1 MPLESSGSGRAE
13 RTGNEGDRLAFLELL
28 AMGPRG
34 WRSRFPVAAGPH
46 GWRSRFPVAA
56 DATVYVGGLDEKV
69 SEPLLWELF
78 LQAGPVVNTH
88 MPKDRVT
95 GQHQGYG
102 FVEFLSEEDADYAI
116 KIMNMIKL
124 YGKPIRVNKAS
135 AHNKNLDVG
144 ANIFIGNLDP
154 EIDEKLLYDTFSAF
168 GVILQTP
175 KIMRDPDTG
184 NSKGYA
190 FINFASFDAS
200 DAAIEAMNG
209 QYLCNRPITVS
220 YAFKKDS
227 KGERHGSA
235 AERLLAA
242 QNPLSQAFRFPSVQD
257 ATVYVGGL
265 DEKVSEPLLWELF
278 LQAGPVVNTHMPKD
292 RVTGQHQGYGF
303 VEFLSEEDADYAIK
317 IMNMIKLYGKP
328 IRVNKASAHNKN
340 LDVGAN
346 IFIGNLDPEI
356 DEKLL
361 YDTFS
366 AFGVILQT
374 PKIMRDPDTGNSKGY
389 AFINF
394 ASFDASDA
402 AIEAMNGQ
410 YLCNRPITVSYAF
423 KKDSKG
429 ERHGSAAERL
439 LAAQNPLSQADRPH
453 QLFADAPPPPSVPTP
468 VVTSLGP
475 GVTPPGG

>member
-1 MPLESSGSGRAE
+1 M
-13 RTGNEGDRLAFLELL
+13 
-28 AMGPRG
+28 
-34 WRSRFPVAAGPH
+34 AAGPI
-46 GWRSRFPVAA
+46 
-56 DATVYVGGLDEKV
+56 
-69 SEPLLWELF
+69 SER
-78 LQAGPVVNTH
+78 N
-88 MPKDRVT
+88 
-95 GQHQGYG
+95 
-102 FVEFLSEEDADYAI
+102 
-116 KIMNMIKL
+116 
-124 YGKPIRVNKAS
+124 
-135 AHNKNLDVG
+135 
-144 ANIFIGNLDP
+144 
-154 EIDEKLLYDTFSAF
+154 
-168 GVILQTP
+168 
-175 KIMRDPDTG
+175 
-184 NSKGYA
+184 
-190 FINFASFDAS
+190 
-200 DAAIEAMNG
+200 
-209 QYLCNRPITVS
+209 
-220 YAFKKDS
+220 
-227 KGERHGSA
+227 
-235 AERLLAA
+235 
-242 QNPLSQAFRFPSVQD
+242 QD

-453 QLFADAPPPPSVPTP
+453 QLFADAPPPPSAPNPVVSSLGSGLPPPGMPPPGSFPPPVPPPGALPPGIPPAMPPRSGGQPPPRPPPGMPHPGPPPMGMPPRGPPFGSPMGHPGPMPPHGMRGPPPLMPPHGYTGPPRPPPYGYQRGPLPPPRPTP
-468 VVTSLGP
+468 RPPVPPRGP
-475 GVTPPGG
+475 LRGPLPQ

>member
-1 MPLESSGSGRAE
+1 M
-13 RTGNEGDRLAFLELL
+13 
-28 AMGPRG
+28 
-34 WRSRFPVAAGPH
+34 AAGPI
-46 GWRSRFPVAA
+46 
-56 DATVYVGGLDEKV
+56 
-69 SEPLLWELF
+69 SER
-78 LQAGPVVNTH
+78 N
-88 MPKDRVT
+88 
-95 GQHQGYG
+95 
-102 FVEFLSEEDADYAI
+102 
-116 KIMNMIKL
+116 
-124 YGKPIRVNKAS
+124 
-135 AHNKNLDVG
+135 
-144 ANIFIGNLDP
+144 
-154 EIDEKLLYDTFSAF
+154 
-168 GVILQTP
+168 
-175 KIMRDPDTG
+175 
-184 NSKGYA
+184 
-190 FINFASFDAS
+190 
-200 DAAIEAMNG
+200 
-209 QYLCNRPITVS
+209 
-220 YAFKKDS
+220 
-227 KGERHGSA
+227 
-235 AERLLAA
+235 
-242 QNPLSQAFRFPSVQD
+242 QD

-453 QLFADAPPPPSVPTP
+453 QLFADAPPPPTVPA
-468 VVTSLGP
+468 VITSLTSAVAAGLP
-475 GVTPPGG
+475 AFPPVPPPGALPPGMPPAIPPPPISPLTGAAAATSAAGQPQVPLPFQAGALHPGLQMQVPHPALGPAPNQLTARPPGMAPPGPPPMGMPPRAPPFGAMGHPAMPPGMRPPPLMPPYNGPPRPPPYGYPQRGPPPPPRPAPPPPRPPAARPPAPMRPPMPQ

>member
-1 MPLESSGSGRAE
+1 M
-13 RTGNEGDRLAFLELL
+13 
-28 AMGPRG
+28 
-34 WRSRFPVAAGPH
+34 AAGPI
-46 GWRSRFPVAA
+46 
-56 DATVYVGGLDEKV
+56 
-69 SEPLLWELF
+69 SER
-78 LQAGPVVNTH
+78 N
-88 MPKDRVT
+88 
-95 GQHQGYG
+95 
-102 FVEFLSEEDADYAI
+102 
-116 KIMNMIKL
+116 
-124 YGKPIRVNKAS
+124 
-135 AHNKNLDVG
+135 
-144 ANIFIGNLDP
+144 
-154 EIDEKLLYDTFSAF
+154 
-168 GVILQTP
+168 
-175 KIMRDPDTG
+175 
-184 NSKGYA
+184 
-190 FINFASFDAS
+190 
-200 DAAIEAMNG
+200 
-209 QYLCNRPITVS
+209 
-220 YAFKKDS
+220 
-227 KGERHGSA
+227 
-235 AERLLAA
+235 
-242 QNPLSQAFRFPSVQD
+242 QD

-389 AFINF
+389 AFINY

-453 QLFADAPPPPSVPTP
+453 QLFADAPPPPTIPTP
-468 VVTSLGP
+468 VMTTLGAGIPIP
-475 GVTPPGG
+475 GMPPPGAFPPVPPPGTMPHGMPPNMPMPPAPGMPPMPMPPSGHPGMGHHPPGPPGSSQPRAPPPPGMPPPPPMGVPPRGPFGPPMGPPMHPGMRGPPPPMPPPGYGAGPPRPPPFGFQRGPPLPPRPPAPPRGPLRAPMPP

>member
-1 MPLESSGSGRAE
+1 M
-13 RTGNEGDRLAFLELL
+13 
-28 AMGPRG
+28 
-34 WRSRFPVAAGPH
+34 
-46 GWRSRFPVAA
+46 
-56 DATVYVGGLDEKV
+56 
-69 SEPLLWELF
+69 
-78 LQAGPVVNTH
+78 
-88 MPKDRVT
+88 
-95 GQHQGYG
+95 
-102 FVEFLSEEDADYAI
+102 
-116 KIMNMIKL
+116 
-124 YGKPIRVNKAS
+124 
-135 AHNKNLDVG
+135 
-144 ANIFIGNLDP
+144 
-154 EIDEKLLYDTFSAF
+154 
-168 GVILQTP
+168 
-175 KIMRDPDTG
+175 
-184 NSKGYA
+184 
-190 FINFASFDAS
+190 
-200 DAAIEAMNG
+200 
-209 QYLCNRPITVS
+209 
-220 YAFKKDS
+220 
-227 KGERHGSA
+227 
-235 AERLLAA
+235 
-242 QNPLSQAFRFPSVQD
+242 
-257 ATVYVGGL
+257 
-265 DEKVSEPLLWELF
+265 
-278 LQAGPVVNTHMPKD
+278 
-292 RVTGQHQGYGF
+292 
-303 VEFLSEEDADYAIK
+303 EFLSEEDADYAIK

-468 VVTSLGP
+468 VVTALGP
-475 GVTPPGG
+475 GVTPPGGCQSWLGWVITDPPVVMPRSLLFSPGFCCRFVFPTLPLRSRPASPRLLPAAGAAARSAAPRDAPGHAAPADATGRRSPRTPLGSCPGRGTPPTPTPLPARRDAPPRYGVGLSSCCWGLPEGILLPPFLVTGC

>member
-1 MPLESSGSGRAE
+1 M
-13 RTGNEGDRLAFLELL
+13 
-28 AMGPRG
+28 
-34 WRSRFPVAAGPH
+34 AAGPI
-46 GWRSRFPVAA
+46 
-56 DATVYVGGLDEKV
+56 
-69 SEPLLWELF
+69 SER
-78 LQAGPVVNTH
+78 N
-88 MPKDRVT
+88 
-95 GQHQGYG
+95 
-102 FVEFLSEEDADYAI
+102 
-116 KIMNMIKL
+116 
-124 YGKPIRVNKAS
+124 
-135 AHNKNLDVG
+135 
-144 ANIFIGNLDP
+144 
-154 EIDEKLLYDTFSAF
+154 
-168 GVILQTP
+168 
-175 KIMRDPDTG
+175 
-184 NSKGYA
+184 
-190 FINFASFDAS
+190 
-200 DAAIEAMNG
+200 
-209 QYLCNRPITVS
+209 
-220 YAFKKDS
+220 
-227 KGERHGSA
+227 
-235 AERLLAA
+235 
-242 QNPLSQAFRFPSVQD
+242 QD

-346 IFIGNLDPEI
+346 IFIGNLDSEI

-453 QLFADAPPPPSVPTP
+453 QLFADAPPPQAIPPP
-468 VVTSLGP
+468 VLTSLGASLGLGMP
-475 GVTPPGG
+475 PAGLFPPMPPPGSMGGMSHAMAMHHAHQGQPGGHMPPPFPGSLHAMPQMPMPPPAPPGMVPPPPAPPGSAQARAPLPPGMPPPPMGMPHRAPYGPPMGHPVPPGMRGPPPPPMPPPGYGAAPPRPPPFGFQRAPPMPPRPPVAPPRLPIRAPMP

>member
-1 MPLESSGSGRAE
+1 M
-13 RTGNEGDRLAFLELL
+13 
-28 AMGPRG
+28 
-34 WRSRFPVAAGPH
+34 AAGPI
-46 GWRSRFPVAA
+46 
-56 DATVYVGGLDEKV
+56 
-69 SEPLLWELF
+69 SER
-78 LQAGPVVNTH
+78 N
-88 MPKDRVT
+88 
-95 GQHQGYG
+95 
-102 FVEFLSEEDADYAI
+102 
-116 KIMNMIKL
+116 
-124 YGKPIRVNKAS
+124 
-135 AHNKNLDVG
+135 
-144 ANIFIGNLDP
+144 
-154 EIDEKLLYDTFSAF
+154 
-168 GVILQTP
+168 
-175 KIMRDPDTG
+175 
-184 NSKGYA
+184 
-190 FINFASFDAS
+190 
-200 DAAIEAMNG
+200 
-209 QYLCNRPITVS
+209 
-220 YAFKKDS
+220 
-227 KGERHGSA
+227 
-235 AERLLAA
+235 
-242 QNPLSQAFRFPSVQD
+242 QD

-389 AFINF
+389 AFINY

-453 QLFADAPPPPSVPTP
+453 QLFADAPPSLSAPSPVITAMGPGMPPPGMPPPGAFPPPGPPPGSMPPGMMPGMHPHSMPPSSGVQGPPTGGGPGSGPPPGPPPFPHGAMHPGMPQMQMHPPGPPGMVPPPPGSGGQAQHHPHPPGMHPPRTP
-468 VVTSLGP
+468 THGHAPPRALRTTHGSPRPDATPRDEGPPTSHAPPQATGALGP
-475 GVTPPGG
+475 LTSATREDRPCPPDPTTGPRPPHGAPQEDPRPS

>member
-1 MPLESSGSGRAE
+1 M
-13 RTGNEGDRLAFLELL
+13 
-28 AMGPRG
+28 
-34 WRSRFPVAAGPH
+34 AAGPI
-46 GWRSRFPVAA
+46 
-56 DATVYVGGLDEKV
+56 
-69 SEPLLWELF
+69 SER
-78 LQAGPVVNTH
+78 N
-88 MPKDRVT
+88 
-95 GQHQGYG
+95 
-102 FVEFLSEEDADYAI
+102 
-116 KIMNMIKL
+116 
-124 YGKPIRVNKAS
+124 
-135 AHNKNLDVG
+135 
-144 ANIFIGNLDP
+144 
-154 EIDEKLLYDTFSAF
+154 
-168 GVILQTP
+168 
-175 KIMRDPDTG
+175 
-184 NSKGYA
+184 
-190 FINFASFDAS
+190 
-200 DAAIEAMNG
+200 
-209 QYLCNRPITVS
+209 
-220 YAFKKDS
+220 
-227 KGERHGSA
+227 
-235 AERLLAA
+235 
-242 QNPLSQAFRFPSVQD
+242 QD

-453 QLFADAPPPPSVPTP
+453 QLFADAPPPQAAQTP
-468 VVTSLGP
+468 VLTAMGAGMPMPGMPPPGFPPVPPPGTMPPSMPPSLGMP
-475 GVTPPGG
+475 PSAGAQGGGGLPPGPPPFPPGSMHPEHLMDLPWPWKTTDEHLFSTYVGYSHFRGPPVPPALRGPPPPPMPPPGYGAPRPPPPPPPAFQRGPPMPPRPPAVPPPVPMRAPMPP

>member
-1 MPLESSGSGRAE
+1 M
-13 RTGNEGDRLAFLELL
+13 
-28 AMGPRG
+28 
-34 WRSRFPVAAGPH
+34 AAGPI
-46 GWRSRFPVAA
+46 
-56 DATVYVGGLDEKV
+56 
-69 SEPLLWELF
+69 SER
-78 LQAGPVVNTH
+78 N
-88 MPKDRVT
+88 
-95 GQHQGYG
+95 
-102 FVEFLSEEDADYAI
+102 
-116 KIMNMIKL
+116 
-124 YGKPIRVNKAS
+124 
-135 AHNKNLDVG
+135 
-144 ANIFIGNLDP
+144 
-154 EIDEKLLYDTFSAF
+154 
-168 GVILQTP
+168 
-175 KIMRDPDTG
+175 
-184 NSKGYA
+184 
-190 FINFASFDAS
+190 
-200 DAAIEAMNG
+200 
-209 QYLCNRPITVS
+209 
-220 YAFKKDS
+220 
-227 KGERHGSA
+227 
-235 AERLLAA
+235 
-242 QNPLSQAFRFPSVQD
+242 QD

-453 QLFADAPPPPSVPTP
+453 QLFADAPPPPSVPAP
-468 VVTSLGP
+468 VVTALGP
-475 GVTPPGG
+475 GVTPPGLPPPGSFPPPVPPPGAMPPGMPPAMPPPPMPPGAGAPGPPSGAAPAGGHPPHPHPFPPGGMHHPGMPPMQVHHGPPGMGQHHPGPPGSGGQPPPRPPPGMPHPGPPPMGMPPRGPHFGSPMGHPGPMPHHGMRGPPPLMPPHGYNGPPRPPPYGYQRVPLPPRPTQRPPGVPPRGPLRGPLP

>member
-1 MPLESSGSGRAE
+1 M
-13 RTGNEGDRLAFLELL
+13 
-28 AMGPRG
+28 
-34 WRSRFPVAAGPH
+34 AAGPI
-46 GWRSRFPVAA
+46 
-56 DATVYVGGLDEKV
+56 
-69 SEPLLWELF
+69 SER
-78 LQAGPVVNTH
+78 N
-88 MPKDRVT
+88 
-95 GQHQGYG
+95 
-102 FVEFLSEEDADYAI
+102 
-116 KIMNMIKL
+116 
-124 YGKPIRVNKAS
+124 
-135 AHNKNLDVG
+135 
-144 ANIFIGNLDP
+144 
-154 EIDEKLLYDTFSAF
+154 
-168 GVILQTP
+168 
-175 KIMRDPDTG
+175 
-184 NSKGYA
+184 
-190 FINFASFDAS
+190 
-200 DAAIEAMNG
+200 
-209 QYLCNRPITVS
+209 
-220 YAFKKDS
+220 
-227 KGERHGSA
+227 
-235 AERLLAA
+235 
-242 QNPLSQAFRFPSVQD
+242 QD

-402 AIEAMNGQ
+402 SIEAMNGQ

-453 QLFADAPPPPSVPTP
+453 QLFADAPPPQAVPPP
-468 VVTSLGP
+468 VLTSMGP
-475 GVTPPGG
+475 GMIAASFRAGMPPPGAFPPMPPPGSMPSMPPNMGMHHGGPQGVHPPGPPPFPGAMHAGLQMPMPPPAPPGMGPPPPAPPGSNQGRAPPPPGMPPPPMGMPHRAPYGPPMGHPVPPGMRGPPPPMPPPGYGAAPPRPPPFGFQRAPPMPPRPPVAPPRVPLGAPMPP

>member
-1 MPLESSGSGRAE
+1 M
-13 RTGNEGDRLAFLELL
+13 
-28 AMGPRG
+28 
-34 WRSRFPVAAGPH
+34 AAGPI
-46 GWRSRFPVAA
+46 
-56 DATVYVGGLDEKV
+56 
-69 SEPLLWELF
+69 SER
-78 LQAGPVVNTH
+78 N
-88 MPKDRVT
+88 
-95 GQHQGYG
+95 
-102 FVEFLSEEDADYAI
+102 
-116 KIMNMIKL
+116 
-124 YGKPIRVNKAS
+124 
-135 AHNKNLDVG
+135 
-144 ANIFIGNLDP
+144 
-154 EIDEKLLYDTFSAF
+154 
-168 GVILQTP
+168 
-175 KIMRDPDTG
+175 
-184 NSKGYA
+184 
-190 FINFASFDAS
+190 
-200 DAAIEAMNG
+200 
-209 QYLCNRPITVS
+209 
-220 YAFKKDS
+220 
-227 KGERHGSA
+227 
-235 AERLLAA
+235 
-242 QNPLSQAFRFPSVQD
+242 QD

-453 QLFADAPPPPSVPTP
+453 QLFADAPPPASAPTP
-468 VVTSLGP
+468 VLTAMGSGMPMP
-475 GVTPPGG
+475 GMTEILWLHVGCSVARLFSI

>member
-1 MPLESSGSGRAE
+1 MFTSGLVSEEAGLQN
-13 RTGNEGDRLAFLELL
+13 RTLL
-28 AMGPRG
+28 LRCSFNM
-34 WRSRFPVAAGPH
+34 AAGPI
-46 GWRSRFPVAA
+46 
-56 DATVYVGGLDEKV
+56 
-69 SEPLLWELF
+69 SER
-78 LQAGPVVNTH
+78 N
-88 MPKDRVT
+88 
-95 GQHQGYG
+95 
-102 FVEFLSEEDADYAI
+102 
-116 KIMNMIKL
+116 
-124 YGKPIRVNKAS
+124 
-135 AHNKNLDVG
+135 
-144 ANIFIGNLDP
+144 
-154 EIDEKLLYDTFSAF
+154 
-168 GVILQTP
+168 
-175 KIMRDPDTG
+175 
-184 NSKGYA
+184 
-190 FINFASFDAS
+190 
-200 DAAIEAMNG
+200 
-209 QYLCNRPITVS
+209 
-220 YAFKKDS
+220 
-227 KGERHGSA
+227 
-235 AERLLAA
+235 
-242 QNPLSQAFRFPSVQD
+242 QD

-468 VVTSLGP
+468 VLTTLGAGMGMGMP
-475 GVTPPGG
+475 PSFPPVPPPGSMPPSMPSMGMPPSSAGQGHGGPPHYPPASMHPAMPQMPMPPGPPGMVPPPPAPPGSGQPRAPLPPSMPPPPMGVPPRGYGPPMGPPVPTMRGLPPPMPPPGYATGPPRPPPFGFQRGPPMPPRPPTVPPMRAPMPP

>member
-1 MPLESSGSGRAE
+1 M
-13 RTGNEGDRLAFLELL
+13 
-28 AMGPRG
+28 
-34 WRSRFPVAAGPH
+34 
-46 GWRSRFPVAA
+46 
-56 DATVYVGGLDEKV
+56 
-69 SEPLLWELF
+69 
-78 LQAGPVVNTH
+78 
-88 MPKDRVT
+88 
-95 GQHQGYG
+95 
-102 FVEFLSEEDADYAI
+102 
-116 KIMNMIKL
+116 
-124 YGKPIRVNKAS
+124 
-135 AHNKNLDVG
+135 
-144 ANIFIGNLDP
+144 
-154 EIDEKLLYDTFSAF
+154 
-168 GVILQTP
+168 
-175 KIMRDPDTG
+175 
-184 NSKGYA
+184 
-190 FINFASFDAS
+190 
-200 DAAIEAMNG
+200 
-209 QYLCNRPITVS
+209 
-220 YAFKKDS
+220 
-227 KGERHGSA
+227 
-235 AERLLAA
+235 
-242 QNPLSQAFRFPSVQD
+242 
-257 ATVYVGGL
+257 
-265 DEKVSEPLLWELF
+265 
-278 LQAGPVVNTHMPKD
+278 
-292 RVTGQHQGYGF
+292 
-303 VEFLSEEDADYAIK
+303 EFLSEEDADYAIK

-453 QLFADAPPPPSVPTP
+453 QLFADAPPPPTVPTP
-468 VVTSLGP
+468 VMTTLGAAIPIPGQSSLTLRTLSLGSRINTSFSFKAKWFISASSP
-475 GVTPPGG
+475 LGRHALSMNSWPFERSSKQDLWIV

>member
-1 MPLESSGSGRAE
+1 M
-13 RTGNEGDRLAFLELL
+13 
-28 AMGPRG
+28 
-34 WRSRFPVAAGPH
+34 AAGPI
-46 GWRSRFPVAA
+46 
-56 DATVYVGGLDEKV
+56 
-69 SEPLLWELF
+69 SER
-78 LQAGPVVNTH
+78 N
-88 MPKDRVT
+88 
-95 GQHQGYG
+95 
-102 FVEFLSEEDADYAI
+102 
-116 KIMNMIKL
+116 
-124 YGKPIRVNKAS
+124 
-135 AHNKNLDVG
+135 
-144 ANIFIGNLDP
+144 
-154 EIDEKLLYDTFSAF
+154 
-168 GVILQTP
+168 
-175 KIMRDPDTG
+175 
-184 NSKGYA
+184 
-190 FINFASFDAS
+190 
-200 DAAIEAMNG
+200 
-209 QYLCNRPITVS
+209 
-220 YAFKKDS
+220 
-227 KGERHGSA
+227 
-235 AERLLAA
+235 
-242 QNPLSQAFRFPSVQD
+242 QD

-468 VVTSLGP
+468 VVTALGP
-475 GVTPPGG
+475 GVTPPGGWGRAGLKRGLPPPGSFPPPVPPPGAMPPGMPPAMPPPPMPPGAGAPGPPTGAAPAGGHPPHPHAFPPGGMHHPGHPGPMPHHGMRGPPPLMPPHGYNGPPRPPPYGYQRVPLPPRPAQRPPGVPPRGPLRGPLP

>member
-1 MPLESSGSGRAE
+1 M
-13 RTGNEGDRLAFLELL
+13 
-28 AMGPRG
+28 
-34 WRSRFPVAAGPH
+34 AAGPI
-46 GWRSRFPVAA
+46 
-56 DATVYVGGLDEKV
+56 
-69 SEPLLWELF
+69 SER
-78 LQAGPVVNTH
+78 N
-88 MPKDRVT
+88 
-95 GQHQGYG
+95 
-102 FVEFLSEEDADYAI
+102 
-116 KIMNMIKL
+116 
-124 YGKPIRVNKAS
+124 
-135 AHNKNLDVG
+135 
-144 ANIFIGNLDP
+144 
-154 EIDEKLLYDTFSAF
+154 
-168 GVILQTP
+168 
-175 KIMRDPDTG
+175 
-184 NSKGYA
+184 
-190 FINFASFDAS
+190 
-200 DAAIEAMNG
+200 
-209 QYLCNRPITVS
+209 
-220 YAFKKDS
+220 
-227 KGERHGSA
+227 
-235 AERLLAA
+235 
-242 QNPLSQAFRFPSVQD
+242 QD

-453 QLFADAPPPPSVPTP
+453 QLFADAPPPASAPTP
-468 VVTSLGP
+468 VLTSMGATMSMQGMPPP
-475 GVTPPGG
+475 GAFPPVPPPGSMPPGGMGMPHGMGMPPNAGSQGQGGGSGPPPGPPPFPPAGMHHGMQMQMPPHGHPPGMVPPPPHPPGANQHRAPPPPGMPPHHMGHMPPRGPYHGPPMGPPMHPGP

>member
-1 MPLESSGSGRAE
+1 M
-13 RTGNEGDRLAFLELL
+13 
-28 AMGPRG
+28 
-34 WRSRFPVAAGPH
+34 AAGPI
-46 GWRSRFPVAA
+46 
-56 DATVYVGGLDEKV
+56 
-69 SEPLLWELF
+69 SER
-78 LQAGPVVNTH
+78 N
-88 MPKDRVT
+88 
-95 GQHQGYG
+95 
-102 FVEFLSEEDADYAI
+102 
-116 KIMNMIKL
+116 
-124 YGKPIRVNKAS
+124 
-135 AHNKNLDVG
+135 
-144 ANIFIGNLDP
+144 
-154 EIDEKLLYDTFSAF
+154 
-168 GVILQTP
+168 
-175 KIMRDPDTG
+175 
-184 NSKGYA
+184 
-190 FINFASFDAS
+190 
-200 DAAIEAMNG
+200 
-209 QYLCNRPITVS
+209 
-220 YAFKKDS
+220 
-227 KGERHGSA
+227 
-235 AERLLAA
+235 
-242 QNPLSQAFRFPSVQD
+242 QD

-346 IFIGNLDPEI
+346 IFIGNLDSEI

-374 PKIMRDPDTGNSKGY
+374 PKIMRDLDTGNSKGY

-453 QLFADAPPPPSVPTP
+453 QLFADAPPPQAIPPP
-468 VVTSLGP
+468 VLTSMGP
-475 GVTPPGG
+475 GMAMGMPPPGVFPPMPPPGSMPTMPPSMAMHHAHQAQPGHPPGPPPFPGAMHALPQMPMPPPAPPGMVPPPPAPPGSAQARAPLPPGMPPPPMGMPHRAPYGPPMGHPVPPGMRGPPPPMPPPGYGAAPPRPPPFGFQRAPPMPPRPPIVPPRVPIRAPMPP

>member
-1 MPLESSGSGRAE
+1 M
-13 RTGNEGDRLAFLELL
+13 
-28 AMGPRG
+28 
-34 WRSRFPVAAGPH
+34 AAGPI
-46 GWRSRFPVAA
+46 
-56 DATVYVGGLDEKV
+56 
-69 SEPLLWELF
+69 SER
-78 LQAGPVVNTH
+78 N
-88 MPKDRVT
+88 
-95 GQHQGYG
+95 
-102 FVEFLSEEDADYAI
+102 
-116 KIMNMIKL
+116 
-124 YGKPIRVNKAS
+124 
-135 AHNKNLDVG
+135 
-144 ANIFIGNLDP
+144 
-154 EIDEKLLYDTFSAF
+154 
-168 GVILQTP
+168 
-175 KIMRDPDTG
+175 
-184 NSKGYA
+184 
-190 FINFASFDAS
+190 
-200 DAAIEAMNG
+200 
-209 QYLCNRPITVS
+209 
-220 YAFKKDS
+220 
-227 KGERHGSA
+227 
-235 AERLLAA
+235 
-242 QNPLSQAFRFPSVQD
+242 QD

-453 QLFADAPPPPSVPTP
+453 QLFADAPPPPSAPTP
-468 VVTSLGP
+468 VLTAMGTAMSIP
-475 GVTPPGG
+475 GLPPPGAFPPVPPPGTMPPAMPPSMGMPPTAGGVPQVSAGGPPPGPPPFPPGNMPPGNQKKPIFSFCSTGMPQMPMPPPAPPGMVPPPPAPPGSAQRAPLPPNMPPPPMGMPPRAPYPMGERCSYILTCSVYQECFGTSFLFLINKLPNLMAKQAKSTFSYIRQSKLL

>member
-1 MPLESSGSGRAE
+1 M
-13 RTGNEGDRLAFLELL
+13 
-28 AMGPRG
+28 
-34 WRSRFPVAAGPH
+34 AAGPI
-46 GWRSRFPVAA
+46 
-56 DATVYVGGLDEKV
+56 
-69 SEPLLWELF
+69 SER
-78 LQAGPVVNTH
+78 N
-88 MPKDRVT
+88 
-95 GQHQGYG
+95 
-102 FVEFLSEEDADYAI
+102 
-116 KIMNMIKL
+116 
-124 YGKPIRVNKAS
+124 
-135 AHNKNLDVG
+135 
-144 ANIFIGNLDP
+144 
-154 EIDEKLLYDTFSAF
+154 
-168 GVILQTP
+168 
-175 KIMRDPDTG
+175 
-184 NSKGYA
+184 
-190 FINFASFDAS
+190 
-200 DAAIEAMNG
+200 
-209 QYLCNRPITVS
+209 
-220 YAFKKDS
+220 
-227 KGERHGSA
+227 
-235 AERLLAA
+235 
-242 QNPLSQAFRFPSVQD
+242 QD

-453 QLFADAPPPPSVPTP
+453 QLFADAPPPPSAPNP
-468 VVTSLGP
+468 VVSSLGSGLP
-475 GVTPPGG
+475 PPEHWEEGAKNSPWLERPNMACLLLAPSHPQCRLLEPSHLGYLQPCPHHLCRLGLQDMAPHRQEPQGQDILVTDTHILIHSHRVGCPIQGCLRCSWHTMALMAWDIPMLDPQALGGSHRPDHHLECLILDLLQWACPPEGLHSDLPWVSRL

>member
-1 MPLESSGSGRAE
+1 M
-13 RTGNEGDRLAFLELL
+13 
-28 AMGPRG
+28 
-34 WRSRFPVAAGPH
+34 AAGPI
-46 GWRSRFPVAA
+46 
-56 DATVYVGGLDEKV
+56 
-69 SEPLLWELF
+69 SER
-78 LQAGPVVNTH
+78 N
-88 MPKDRVT
+88 
-95 GQHQGYG
+95 
-102 FVEFLSEEDADYAI
+102 
-116 KIMNMIKL
+116 
-124 YGKPIRVNKAS
+124 
-135 AHNKNLDVG
+135 
-144 ANIFIGNLDP
+144 
-154 EIDEKLLYDTFSAF
+154 
-168 GVILQTP
+168 
-175 KIMRDPDTG
+175 
-184 NSKGYA
+184 
-190 FINFASFDAS
+190 
-200 DAAIEAMNG
+200 
-209 QYLCNRPITVS
+209 
-220 YAFKKDS
+220 
-227 KGERHGSA
+227 
-235 AERLLAA
+235 
-242 QNPLSQAFRFPSVQD
+242 QD

-453 QLFADAPPPPSVPTP
+453 QLFADAPPPPTAPTP
-468 VVTSLGP
+468 VMTALGAAIPIP
-475 GVTPPGG
+475 GMPPPGAFPSAPAGFFTPWNAPRDAHAPRPGHSCPSGSLWSASSWTSTVPSSRHAPTRNAADAHASLRTSRNGASSSRTSGIHPAPGPASPRHAPAHTDGHAPPGTIWPSHGSPDAPRDERPASSNAPPRLRHGPPSSSSVWFSETADAPSPPCATPGPSQSAPAPLTHSVIRTTARFFISHSSSLLKDRTVLRNFSVY

>member
-1 MPLESSGSGRAE
+1 M
-13 RTGNEGDRLAFLELL
+13 
-28 AMGPRG
+28 
-34 WRSRFPVAAGPH
+34 AAGPI
-46 GWRSRFPVAA
+46 
-56 DATVYVGGLDEKV
+56 
-69 SEPLLWELF
+69 SER
-78 LQAGPVVNTH
+78 N
-88 MPKDRVT
+88 
-95 GQHQGYG
+95 
-102 FVEFLSEEDADYAI
+102 
-116 KIMNMIKL
+116 
-124 YGKPIRVNKAS
+124 
-135 AHNKNLDVG
+135 
-144 ANIFIGNLDP
+144 
-154 EIDEKLLYDTFSAF
+154 
-168 GVILQTP
+168 
-175 KIMRDPDTG
+175 
-184 NSKGYA
+184 
-190 FINFASFDAS
+190 
-200 DAAIEAMNG
+200 
-209 QYLCNRPITVS
+209 
-220 YAFKKDS
+220 
-227 KGERHGSA
+227 
-235 AERLLAA
+235 
-242 QNPLSQAFRFPSVQD
+242 QD

-453 QLFADAPPPPSVPTP
+453 QLFADAPPPPSVPA
-468 VVTSLGP
+468 VITSLTSAVATGIP
-475 GVTPPGG
+475 TFPPGPPPGAMPPGMPPSLPPPPMSPVSVASTVATTHPQVPHPFQTTALHPGMQMQLPHHTLGAAHPGAAQLAARPHGIAHPGPPPMGMPPRAPPFGAMTHPGMPPGMRPPPLMPPHAYNGPPRPPPYGYQRAPLPMPRPAPRPPVPPRGPMRLPMTQ

>member
-1 MPLESSGSGRAE
+1 M
-13 RTGNEGDRLAFLELL
+13 
-28 AMGPRG
+28 
-34 WRSRFPVAAGPH
+34 
-46 GWRSRFPVAA
+46 
-56 DATVYVGGLDEKV
+56 
-69 SEPLLWELF
+69 
-78 LQAGPVVNTH
+78 
-88 MPKDRVT
+88 
-95 GQHQGYG
+95 GYG

-190 FINFASFDAS
+190 FIN
-200 DAAIEAMNG
+200 
-209 QYLCNRPITVS
+209 Y
-220 YAFKKDS
+220 
-227 KGERHGSA
+227 
-235 AERLLAA
+235 
-242 QNPLSQAFRFPSVQD
+242 
-257 ATVYVGGL
+257 
-265 DEKVSEPLLWELF
+265 
-278 LQAGPVVNTHMPKD
+278 
-292 RVTGQHQGYGF
+292 
-303 VEFLSEEDADYAIK
+303 
-317 IMNMIKLYGKP
+317 
-328 IRVNKASAHNKN
+328 
-340 LDVGAN
+340 
-346 IFIGNLDPEI
+346 
-356 DEKLL
+356 
-361 YDTFS
+361 
-366 AFGVILQT
+366 
-374 PKIMRDPDTGNSKGY
+374 
-389 AFINF
+389 

-453 QLFADAPPPPSVPTP
+453 QLFADAPPSLSAPSPVITAMGPGMPPPGLIV
-468 VVTSLGP
+468 SLGMMVGAFLWGGLADRIGRRQCLLISLSINSVFAFFSSFVQGYSTFLLCRLLS
-475 GVTPPGG
+475 GVG